1 MKKTNLILILAFTL
15 FALIS
20 TSCKI
25 TNTSELTEDQKN
37 SVSKEVETVVR
48 NFLKDISYKS
58 EVAIRA
64 NVDGYLFAGDGKITF
79 TNYPSFEKYVKEAF
93 KDIEKFTEVEVPAL
107 HVYVLSKDA
116 ASCTFELKGKYL
128 TNKGDTLVNNACWT
142 MVLKKFDNGWK
153 AVQEN
158 GTHTK

>member
-1 MKKTNLILILAFTL
+1 MTD
-15 FALIS
+15 
-20 TSCKI
+20 
-25 TNTSELTEDQKN
+25 TSELAEDQKK

-64 NVDGYLFAGDGKITF
+64 NVDGYVFSADGKTRF
-79 TNYPSFEKYVKEAF
+79 TDYPSFEKYVREAF
-93 KDIEKFTEVEVPAL
+93 KNIEKFTEAEVPAL

-128 TNKGDTLVNNACWT
+128 TNKGDTLVDNACWT

-158 GTHTK
+158 GTHTNDEFHFHGCIRVFCKEI